1 MRRIGGQRRN
11 EKDREEQRKLM
22 QGMGKGT
29 KSDRAKALK
38 KRQGGPA
45 RQKEGSMVE
54 VEVAERRGNINKLM
68 AFNDFFHPC
77 IFFHREY

>member
-1 MRRIGGQRRN
+1 M
-11 EKDREEQRKLM
+11 DREEQRKLM

-54 VEVAERRGNINKLM
+54 LEVAGRGNMEK
-68 AFNDFFHPC
+68 
-77 IFFHREY
+77 